1 MEKLL
6 VVAVKD
12 RAAELFNRP
21 FYCPTEAIAIRQFAN
36 EVNRDASDNPLFT
49 NPTDFELYVVGR
61 WDDTDGSLS
70 SEQGVTGSR
79 PRLIARGEEVRRPIV
94 K

>member
-12 RAAELFNRP
+12 RGADLFNRP
-21 FYCPTEAIAIRQFAN
+21 FYCPTEAVAVRQFAN
-36 EVNRDASDNPLFT
+36 EVNREASDNPLFT

-61 WDDTDGSLS
+61 WDDVEGCLS
-70 SEQGVTGSR
+70 PEQGVTGAR
-79 PRLIARGEEVRRPIV
+79 PRLIARGEEVRRPKV
-94 K
+94 